1 MKRQLYLMPL
11 FLVSLMVSA
20 GCTDQGEEMLEESTS
35 LNEANEAKAGET
47 EGMTGEEL
55 PEPPGL
61 KIIAGGEVIEALMG
75 TYSWRI
81 DNEDGTITAIEAD
94 TAPPPDLVRAMTPIA
109 VTSDSVVELE
119 FEVEP
124 DRYSVRTWEE
134 DYTVSSSRDDVLLTR
149 DGRVIYE
156 VRASWA
162 QGTATYAF
170 VLDIN

>member
-1 MKRQLYLMPL
+1 MKRQLYLIPF
-11 FLVSLMVSA
+11 FLVSLLVSV
-20 GCTDQGEEMLEESTS
+20 GCGNQAEQMLEEGTQ
-35 LNEANEAKAGET
+35 LNETTEAEAGES
-47 EGMTGEEL
+47 EGMAGEEF

-61 KIIAGGEVIEALMG
+61 TVIAGGGTIEALLG
-75 TYSWRI
+75 TYSWSVN
-81 DNEDGTITAIEAD
+81 NEDGTITAIEAD

-109 VTSDSVVELE
+109 VTSDTVVELE

-134 DYTVSSSRDDVLLTR
+134 DYTVSSSRDDVILTR

>member
-1 MKRQLYLMPL
+1 MKRRLWLAL
-11 FLVSLMVSA
+11 FLAGSVLIFTGCMDNDEGVLEGELVSEEAQA
-20 GCTDQGEEMLEESTS
+20 GDT
-35 LNEANEAKAGET
+35 K
-47 EGMTGEEL
+47 EL
-55 PEPPGL
+55 PEPPSL
-61 KIIAGGEVIEALMG
+61 KVLVGDEAIDVIRG
-75 TYSWRI
+75 TYSWSVN
-81 DNEDGTITAIEAD
+81 NEDGTITAIEAD

-109 VTSDSVVELE
+109 VISDSVVELE

>member
-1 MKRQLYLMPL
+1 MKRRLWLAL
-11 FLVSLMVSA
+11 FLAGSVLIFTGCMNNGEGVLEGELVSEEAQA
-20 GCTDQGEEMLEESTS
+20 GDT
-35 LNEANEAKAGET
+35 K
-47 EGMTGEEL
+47 EL
-55 PEPPGL
+55 PEPPSL
-61 KIIAGGEVIEALMG
+61 KVLVGDESIDVIRG
-75 TYSWRI
+75 TYSWSVN
-81 DNEDGTITAIEAD
+81 NEDGTITAIEAD

-119 FEVEP
+119 FEVQP